1 MKIFSPASI
10 SGPPSPTGQ
19 PHHPVR
25 GRAHRLGNWVD
36 QSWRLAALPLL
47 FLFILPIIVLLTR
60 ASPQQ
65 LWANLQEEQIR
76 QAIFISFKTTL
87 VSLAV
92 IVATGTPLAFLM
104 GRYQFRFKRVLD
116 TFIDLPTILP
126 PAVAGLALLMT
137 FGRRSLL
144 GGWLEERGL
153 QIAFTQAAVIIA
165 QVFIAAPFFVR
176 AAAIGFAGVDQEI
189 IQAAQL
195 DGGGRWQ
202 IFRFIIMPLS
212 RLALFTGAMT
222 SWARA
227 LGEFGA
233 TIIFAGNFPGR
244 TQTMP
249 TAIYLGFEVDLDMAI
264 TLSVILVLTS
274 FVSLLLVKWLVAG
287 EREEEPDSTV
297 IAKERSD

>member
-1 MKIFSPASI
+1 MKISSPASI
-10 SGPPSPTGQ
+10 SGPPSPSG
-19 PHHPVR
+19 PRLHPVVGPAR
-25 GRAHRLGNWVD
+25 RLGRWVD

-47 FLFILPIIVLLTR
+47 LLFILPIIVLLTR

-65 LWANLQEEQIR
+65 LLANLQEDQIR
-76 QAIFISFKTTL
+76 QAILISFRTTL
-87 VSLAV
+87 ISLVV

-104 GRYQFRFKRVLD
+104 GRYQFRFKRALD
-116 TFIDLPTILP
+116 TFIDLPIILP

-144 GGWLEERGL
+144 GSWLEDRGL
-153 QIAFTQAAVIIA
+153 QIAFTQTAVIIA

-202 IFRFIIMPLS
+202 VFRFIIVPLT

-249 TAIYLGFEVDLDMAI
+249 TAIYLGFEIDLDMAI

-274 FVSLLLVKWLVAG
+274 FFSLLVVKWLVAE
-287 EREEEPDSTV
+287 EREEETEES
-297 IAKERSD
+297 R